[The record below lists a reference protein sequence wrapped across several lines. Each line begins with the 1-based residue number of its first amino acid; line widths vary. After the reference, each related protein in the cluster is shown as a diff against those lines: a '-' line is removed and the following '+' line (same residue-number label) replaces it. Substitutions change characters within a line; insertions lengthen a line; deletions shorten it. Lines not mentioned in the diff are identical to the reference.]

1 MSKLFTSK
9 KYQLKPIKQPIPNN
23 IINQSMQNTIDP
35 YLKNPQG
42 IIENFSLYNK
52 DNISTEYSRHY
63 SPPGKSNQSLPSI
76 TIKTRK
82 NNKTQKKSI
91 KTLSSSNSSKNI
103 YSKSL
108 FGPVNK
114 KKFEREKTSI
124 NIMEN
129 NLEQNKRE
137 LSSIEELDDIDT
149 GTKINKLNNGVTQ
162 INNITNINIHIYPG
176 NENNNINQN
185 KNKTIDNLRKNE
197 LMQNNNPIIT
207 EYNRYQ
213 NESQNSIIN
222 NNNINPNNIS
232 YQNQNT
238 IFKGKQILPNNNYSS
253 LIGNAGL
260 SLINNNNSTLNQKR
274 MYNIPTI
281 FNKNNEKNKKT
292 IKLSSSNNS
301 SNYSNIMPNNSMS
314 TIGSIIMNNNN
325 IITNQ
330 LTSRGVSQNK
340 LNNNRYKINNSLP
353 EINKTRSISMNK
365 RNIEQ
370 ENNIN
375 ILLKEDKNLNGNNHI
390 ENIDI
395 SMNFL
400 KDLSIYYLIILKIME
415 IIYLEKK
422 PQIV

>member
-23 IINQSMQNTIDP
+23 IIDQSMQNTIDP

-42 IIENFSLYNK
+42 IIDNFSLYNK

-185 KNKTIDNLRKNE
+185 KKIKN
-197 LMQNNNPIIT
+197 
-207 EYNRYQ
+207 
-213 NESQNSIIN
+213 
-222 NNNINPNNIS
+222 
-232 YQNQNT
+232 
-238 IFKGKQILPNNNYSS
+238 
-253 LIGNAGL
+253 
-260 SLINNNNSTLNQKR
+260 
-274 MYNIPTI
+274 
-281 FNKNNEKNKKT
+281 
-292 IKLSSSNNS
+292 
-301 SNYSNIMPNNSMS
+301 
-314 TIGSIIMNNNN
+314 
-325 IITNQ
+325 
-330 LTSRGVSQNK
+330 
-340 LNNNRYKINNSLP
+340 
-353 EINKTRSISMNK
+353 
-365 RNIEQ
+365 
-370 ENNIN
+370 
-375 ILLKEDKNLNGNNHI
+375 
-390 ENIDI
+390 
-395 SMNFL
+395 
-400 KDLSIYYLIILKIME
+400 
-415 IIYLEKK
+415 
-422 PQIV
+422 